1 MGWTHTVLAPNT
13 NYKKMQHQQKVT
25 CRKFLFTK
33 EKKKSNKSVIFEV
46 TESMHDLAG
55 VNARQ
60 NQHWVEAIYDLLRYN
75 GSNFYL
81 FAN

>member
-1 MGWTHTVLAPNT
+1 MLAPNT
-13 NYKKMQHQQKVT
+13 NYKKMRHLQKVT

-33 EKKKSNKSVIFEV
+33 KKKKKKSNKSVIFEV

-60 NQHWVEAIYDLLRYN
+60 NHHWVEAMYDLLC
-75 GSNFYL
+75 
-81 FAN
+81 

>member
-1 MGWTHTVLAPNT
+1 MLAPNT
-13 NYKKMQHQQKVT
+13 NYKKMQHLQKVT

-33 EKKKSNKSVIFEV
+33 KKKKKSNMSVIFVV

-60 NQHWVEAIYDLLRYN
+60 NDHWVEAMYDLLC
-75 GSNFYL
+75 
-81 FAN
+81 